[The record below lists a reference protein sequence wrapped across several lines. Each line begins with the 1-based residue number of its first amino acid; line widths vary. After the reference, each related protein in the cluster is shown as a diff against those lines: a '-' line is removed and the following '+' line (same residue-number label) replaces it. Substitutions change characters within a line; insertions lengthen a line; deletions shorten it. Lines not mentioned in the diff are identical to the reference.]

1 LALAVR
7 DVFLGSFEFRLLWR
21 MSSRAQTLFKEVEAC
36 HKRVLEETR
45 VAITLASGCLG
56 ARPPLLCSLAQ
67 HRSLKLREVAAHLH
81 HHAACPVLILPGAN
95 VFSRVGFK
103 LTYLACFR
111 FSLDVV
117 HMVANYLVTLRIED
131 HE

>member
-1 LALAVR
+1 MDRLAATTV
-7 DVFLGSFEFRLLWR
+7 G
-21 MSSRAQTLFKEVEAC
+21 
-36 HKRVLEETR
+36 KRSCGKLSKVDAFCPTDES
-45 VAITLASGCLG
+45 ATLASGCPG
-56 ARPPLLCSLAQ
+56 ARPPLLRA
-67 HRSLKLREVAAHLH
+67 LKLREAAAHLH